1 MAFIQYLETSINIS
15 ELESVLSS
23 PIINAVILGLL
34 AIVLIMLAVV
44 ISKLN
49 GNAKPKA
56 ASVSQT
62 SKTSGGLS
70 QEVVAAIAAAIAA
83 YSEEEGISYRIVDIR
98 PSAPKNTKPF
108 RNAWAQ
114 AGIAQNTQS
123 FR

>member
-70 QEVVAAIAAAIAA
+70 QEVVVRLLLRLPLIRRRRNVL
-83 YSEEEGISYRIVDIR
+83 SYRIFVLLHLKTQSLQKR
-98 PSAPKNTKPF
+98 MGTS
-108 RNAWAQ
+108 R
-114 AGIAQNTQS
+114 IAQNTQS